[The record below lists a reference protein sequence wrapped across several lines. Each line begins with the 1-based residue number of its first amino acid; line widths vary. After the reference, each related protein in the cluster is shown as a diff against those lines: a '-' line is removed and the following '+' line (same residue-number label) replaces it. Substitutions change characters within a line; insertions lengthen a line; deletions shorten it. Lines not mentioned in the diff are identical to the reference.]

1 MLNINDYDIDLLNLV
16 DIEKILHQLLSQIRT
31 LTSSD
36 AGTIYLKDGDY
47 LKFCV
52 FQNDSLSSTKISQIE
67 EDNKFLKLPLNNR
80 QYIAV
85 ESFLSLAVM
94 KINNIYEEQ
103 NLDVSGIKAFDANF
117 DYKTYSMVTIPL
129 VEVHSKNPIGI
140 LQIINKI
147 KNTDFVSYSNQDV
160 ELMKIASNFISYT
173 ISKTIEYKNSLEKID
188 EVINA
193 VINYEIHNK
202 IEHDRL
208 NSFHNKIIHT
218 SKVLKDIAHQ
228 WRQPLCELSVNNLY
242 LSSKLEDMESTE
254 LLTDNQSIIQ
264 SLSSIINDFEVAYEH
279 QKDILFNLDDAF
291 KISYKLVNTYI
302 VNHKIKIEQNIDKNT
317 MIYGEKNIFIQV
329 ILSILQNSLD
339 AFKAKKV
346 KEPCIK
352 INVLIINEEIVIIFE
367 DNAGGINENLLSN
380 IFELNKG
387 NQLKSNN
394 MTLNMLKIVIRD
406 KFKGQISANN
416 TENGLMIKVIIKTNN
431 VLSGVNNG

>member
-1 MLNINDYDIDLLNLV
+1 VLNINDYDIDLLNLV